1 MDINKIL
8 KSVIPKI
15 NKETLKE
22 LEDIGHALQDKEPD
36 ELDELV
42 EDAFEKLGDID
53 NDEATSI
60 MLFLIGKEL
69 GMTQGKQE
77 AVKEQKI
84 FIQGDY

>member
-1 MDINKIL
+1 MDIIKVL
-8 KSVIPKI
+8 EEVIPKI

-22 LEDIGHALQDKEPD
+22 LEDLGHALQDKEPD
-36 ELDELV
+36 ELDKLT

-53 NDEATSI
+53 TDEATSV

-69 GMTQGKQE
+69 GKQQ

>member
-1 MDINKIL
+1 MDIIKVL
-8 KSVIPKI
+8 KEVIPKI

-22 LEDIGHALQDKEPD
+22 LEDLGHALQDKESD
-36 ELDELV
+36 ELDKLTA
-42 EDAFEKLGDID
+42 DAFEKLGDID

-69 GMTQGKQE
+69 GIIQGKQE
-77 AVKEQKI
+77 ALKEQKI